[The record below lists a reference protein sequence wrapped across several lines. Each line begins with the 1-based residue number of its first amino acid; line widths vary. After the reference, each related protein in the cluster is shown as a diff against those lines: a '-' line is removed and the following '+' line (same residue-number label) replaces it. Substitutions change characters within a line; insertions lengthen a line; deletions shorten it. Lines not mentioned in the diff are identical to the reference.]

1 MPAKSVLKR
10 RIRSVR
16 SLMVV
21 RIMVKRFIL
30 GASLIVMTVGL
41 IAGCAGGSK
50 EDVGDSP
57 ATRTVY
63 VSYSFDV
70 AGLPD
75 GAGEVRVW
83 VPHPTQSEDQDILD
97 MRIVKSPSPTSVNYD
112 SEWGNGII
120 YFETDGS
127 KKEFSFAMDFIVKR
141 TEVVK
146 DMTIDA
152 SSNHLKGDNNTEL
165 LGQYLKP
172 SKLVVQ
178 NERVS
183 RYSKA
188 AVEGR
193 GTSELDRARGIYDF
207 TLENMDY
214 NKKIPGWGKGDVNRV
229 CLAIGEGKRGTGNC
243 TDFHSFFGSLM
254 RSQNI
259 PVVFE
264 MGFPLKE
271 IDDGSTVTVEGGYH
285 CWAKFFV
292 PGKGWVPVDIS
303 EADKNPSKKEYYF
316 GSICENRLS
325 FSRGRDILLVP
336 QQKGERLNFFGPD
349 PYIEV
354 DGVPFIGFTRTINY
368 KDG

>member
-1 MPAKSVLKR
+1 
-10 RIRSVR
+10 
-16 SLMVV
+16 MVV
-21 RIMVKRFIL
+21 RIIIRKFIL
-30 GASLIVMTVGL
+30 GAYFTVMAVGL
-41 IAGCAGGSK
+41 LTSCGGDTIEATKKVVS
-50 EDVGDSP
+50 EGSP
-57 ATRTVY
+57 ATRTVNVNY
-63 VSYSFDV
+63 AFTVE
-70 AGLPD
+70 GLPK
-75 GAGEVRVW
+75 GYENVRVW
-83 VPHPTQSEDQDILD
+83 VPYPTQSEDQDILD
-97 MRIVKSPSPTSVNYD
+97 MHIVKSPSPTSVNYD

-120 YFETDGS
+120 YFETTA
-127 KKEFSFAMDFIVKR
+127 KEEAFSFAMDFIVKR

-146 DMTIDA
+146 DLAMVA
-152 SSNHLKGDNNTEL
+152 SAEHLTDYSNNEL
-165 LGQYLKP
+165 LTQYLKP

-178 NERVS
+178 DERVE

-188 AVEGR
+188 AIEGS
-193 GTSELDRARGIYDF
+193 GTSELDRARAIYDF

-214 NKKIPGWGKGDVNRV
+214 NKKIPGWGKGDFNRV
-229 CLAIGEGKRGTGNC
+229 CLAIGEGKKGTGNC

-254 RSQNI
+254 RSQDL

-285 CWAKFFV
+285 CWAKFFL

-303 EADKNPSKKEYYF
+303 EADKDPSKKEYYF

-354 DGVPFIGFTRTINY
+354 DGVPFTGFTRTISY
-368 KDG
+368 SDG